1 VKEKRKRLT
10 PLCKR
15 LLILK
20 IFTKNVLV
28 WTEFVV
34 ECNDHQAS
42 KTCLVTIVRVGPPIL
57 IYILF
62 PTAINMKC
70 TPPFHE
76 CGGGGYALERA
87 SGGQTV
93 IYFYHD

>member
-42 KTCLVTIVRVGPPIL
+42 KTCLVTIVRVGPPLL

-70 TPPFHE
+70 TPPFRE
-76 CGGGGYALERA
+76 CGGGVCIGEKRA
-87 SGGQTV
+87 EGGPLYT
-93 IYFYHD
+93 FTML